1 MTYVMSDIHGCYDK
15 YVKMLEKIYFSEGD
29 ILYILGDVV
38 DRGQNG
44 MKVLL
49 NIAEHNNIIL
59 LMGNH
64 DQEALLLLSQLY
76 KLIEEEV
83 SDELLEAYQMWL
95 ADGGSS
101 TVSEF
106 LQLGVNEQ
114 IKILQEMKK
123 ALYYKEIV
131 INDVKYL
138 LAHTVPEKEE
148 LKEIKSCDLE
158 AFLLG
163 EPEYEKQYFEDVIII
178 TGHTP
183 THYIDKNFKG
193 KIWRGKN
200 HIAVDCGAVYG
211 NSLGCICL
219 ETGEEYYSK

>member
-183 THYIDKNFKG
+183 TEYIDKASKG
-193 KIWRGKN
+193 RIWCGNN

-211 NSLGCICL
+211 NPLGCICL
-219 ETGEEYYSK
+219 ETGEKYYSE

>member
-15 YVKMLEKIYFSEGD
+15 YVEMLAKIEFSTED
-29 ILYILGDVV
+29 MLYILGDVV
-38 DRGQNG
+38 DRGPNG

-49 NIAEHNNIIL
+49 DITEHNNIIL

-83 SDELLEAYQMWL
+83 PDELLEVYQMWL
-95 ADGGSS
+95 SDGGSS
-101 TVSEF
+101 TVREF
-106 LQLGVNEQ
+106 LQLNVDERM
-114 IKILQEMKK
+114 KVLQELKK

-148 LKEIKSCDLE
+148 LQDIKTCDLE
-158 AFLLG
+158 AFILG
-163 EPEYEKQYFEDVIII
+163 EPEYEKQYDAASE
-178 TGHTP
+178 
-183 THYIDKNFKG
+183 
-193 KIWRGKN
+193 
-200 HIAVDCGAVYG
+200 AVSFSKALDIES
-211 NSLGCICL
+211 NSW
-219 ETGEEYYSK
+219 ENTRK

>member
-15 YVKMLEKIYFSEGD
+15 YVEMLAKIEFSTED
-29 ILYILGDVV
+29 RLYILGDVV
-38 DRGQNG
+38 DRGSNG

-49 NIAEHNNIIL
+49 DIAKHNNIIL

-83 SDELLEAYQMWL
+83 SDELLEVYQMWL
-95 ADGGSS
+95 SDGGNA

-106 LQLGVNEQ
+106 LQLSEEEQ
-114 IKILQEMKK
+114 IRALQEMKK
-123 ALYYKEIV
+123 ALYYKEIIV
-131 INDVKYL
+131 NDVKYL

-148 LKEIKSCDLE
+148 LQDIKNCDLE

-193 KIWRGKN
+193 KIWRGNN

-219 ETGEEYYSK
+219 ETGEEHYSR

>member
-15 YVKMLEKIYFSEGD
+15 YVKILEKINFSEGD

-83 SDELLEAYQMWL
+83 SDELLEAYQIWL

-106 LQLGVNEQ
+106 LQLSEDDQ
-114 IKILQEMKK
+114 IKTLQEMKK

-148 LKEIKSCDLE
+148 LQHIKSCELE
-158 AFLLG
+158 AFLMG

-193 KIWRGKN
+193 KIWRGNN

-219 ETGEEYYSK
+219 ETGEEHYSK